1 MKKPFHLRQWARSL
15 RGQQMIVTVTFLAV
29 PLLLFFVFT
38 CLPFL
43 KMVQFSFFDMRYIGT
58 RTFVGLDNYKSVF
71 TRSDIIGSLKL
82 ALYYL
87 GASVIQLGLALFFA
101 SVLSFKTRLGSF
113 FKGSLFFPYLVCGIA
128 VGFIFKFFF
137 THGYVLDTVLTSVGV
152 PQGVLPMWLL
162 NTKVNNFSLA
172 GSSIWRYT
180 GQNMVLFIGAIMSV
194 DPNLYEAAEIDGA
207 NGVNK
212 FFHVILPSI
221 KTIVVLNVILSISGS
236 ISAFEPPYVITG
248 GSFGTATY
256 FVLMD
261 QIAHLDQ
268 KVGLA
273 SAMAVVLLGIIIL
286 VTAVQ
291 KLISHFFL
299 DEDEKG
305 MTLRERRRSA
315 KRLAEAK
322 GGNS

>member
-87 GASVIQLGLALFFA
+87 NASVIQLGLALFFA